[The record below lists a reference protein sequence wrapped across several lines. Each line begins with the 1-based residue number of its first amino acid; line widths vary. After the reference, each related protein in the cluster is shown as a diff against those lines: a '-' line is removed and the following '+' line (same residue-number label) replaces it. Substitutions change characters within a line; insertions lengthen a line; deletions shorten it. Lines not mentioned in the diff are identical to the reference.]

1 MNPVLV
7 LKVLDLA
14 MLGFAAFERYQSLQ
28 TEGDA
33 TLNTIERIRRQVLL
47 GEIDQAEAM
56 KQIEGLTDA
65 ISVRRRAAF
74 AALPQP
80 TFGDDQDG
88 I

>member
-28 TEGDA
+28 TEGAA
-33 TLNTIERIRRQVLL
+33 TLDTIERIRRQVLL
-47 GEIDQAEAM
+47 GEIDQAEAV

-65 ISVRRRAAF
+65 ISARRRAAF
-74 AALPQP
+74 AALPKP
-80 TFGDDQDG
+80 TFGDDHDG
-88 I
+88 N